1 MFTVIWLHILK
12 MKELLEMSIIFLGI
26 SLLRSNKIVYL
37 ADSISDLG
45 VAGLGGENGIDW
57 ICIPIGILVEGAG
70 RGCKINLP
78 GR

>member
-1 MFTVIWLHILK
+1 M
-12 MKELLEMSIIFLGI
+12 
-26 SLLRSNKIVYL
+26 VYL

-57 ICIPIGILVEGAG
+57 ICIPIGILVEGG
-70 RGCKINLP
+70 SRGCKINLP